1 MEIDFLLIGQG
12 LAGTALGYRLKQAGK
27 KIRILDLPLENKSSR
42 IAAGLYN
49 PVTGRKMVKTWN
61 ADVLFPEIKPFYREL
76 EEVTEH
82 KFLLEQAIYRPFVSI
97 EEQNEWM
104 GHSSDPTFAQYLEK
118 IVTHSQSEYIKDP
131 FGGVLLRNSGW
142 LNINVMLDA
151 MVGYF
156 GEDLIEEQFAEEELS
171 WENDAWN
178 YRGFRVGAIVF
189 CNGLGAMRSRFFG
202 VLPFAPVKG
211 EILEVR
217 QEFCPDYILNRGVFR
232 VHLGDQIHRVGS
244 TYTKHDLDQGP
255 TDSAK
260 NEILDRL
267 TDLVKVPVNEVVSHR
282 IGIRPATRDRKPFLG
297 KHPKEQSVYIFDGF
311 GAKGVSLIPYYSKM
325 MKNHLI
331 DQNPISK
338 EVDIARYF
346 NYI

>member
-1 MEIDFLLIGQG
+1 
-12 LAGTALGYRLKQAGK
+12 LKKAGK
-27 KIRILDLPLENKSSR
+27 KIRIIDLPLENKSSR

-61 ADVLFPEIKPFYREL
+61 ADIIFPEIRPFYKEL
-76 EEVTEH
+76 EDATGQ

-97 EEQNEWM
+97 EEQNDWM
-104 GHSSDPTFAQYLEK
+104 GNSSDPTFAQYLEE
-118 IVTHSQSEYIKDP
+118 IFTHSQSDFIKDP

-151 MVGYF
+151 MGIYF
-156 GEDLIEEQFAEEELS
+156 AEDLVQELFVEEELI
-171 WENDAWN
+171 WENDCWN
-178 YRGFRVGAIVF
+178 YREFQFKSIVY
-189 CNGLGAMRSRFFG
+189 CNGLGAMQSRFFG
-202 VLPFAPVKG
+202 GLPFAPVKG
-211 EILEVR
+211 EILEVK

-232 VHLGDQIHRVGS
+232 VHLGNQIHRVGS
-244 TYTKHDLDQGP
+244 TYTKHDLDEGP
-255 TDSAK
+255 TESAK

-267 TDLVKVPVNEVVSHR
+267 IELVKVPVEEIISHKT
-282 IGIRPATRDRKPFLG
+282 GIRPATRDRKPFLG
-297 KHPKEQSVYIFDGF
+297 KHPKDQSVYIFDGF

-325 MKNHLI
+325 MEAKLI
-331 DQNPISK
+331 NQNPISK